1 LLVEV
6 GALLSVKNLNVDRL
20 AKLASG
26 ACRLPVSRSAEHP
39 VNRQKQRVARSDRK
53 CEMLIAKLDSSEA
66 KRFGFCLTTPN

>member
-20 AKLASG
+20 AASG

-39 VNRQKQRVARSDRK
+39 VNRQKHRVARSDRK